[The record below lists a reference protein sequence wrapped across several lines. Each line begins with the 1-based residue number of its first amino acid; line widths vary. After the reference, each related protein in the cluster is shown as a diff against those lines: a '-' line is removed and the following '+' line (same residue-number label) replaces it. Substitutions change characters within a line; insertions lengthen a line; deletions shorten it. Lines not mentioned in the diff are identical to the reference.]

1 MNEISYYCKRK
12 EQEEG
17 QQKLGMQ
24 RLADDM
30 KVLKDSDTIK

>member
-12 EQEEG
+12 EQEG